1 MKPDAIYAS
10 PLDEIVDF
18 QFDDK
23 VASVFP
29 DMIKRSVPG
38 YSTVIATTGVLAKR
52 YFTTDSRIYDLGCSL
67 GAATLTM
74 RKALQG
80 EQGEIIAVDNSASM
94 IERAKALVAQ
104 DPADFPLRFQQADI
118 CDIEIKDA
126 SMVVLNYTLQFIS
139 PAQRQ
144 GLLDNI
150 FQGLRPGGILV
161 LSEKIA
167 FDDAHKQSLF
177 IDLHHSFKKANGY
190 SELEISQKRQAIDNV
205 LIPETIPQ
213 HRQRLIQAGFSSADV
228 WFQCFN
234 FASLLA
240 VKI

>member
-52 YFTTDSRIYDLGCSL
+52 YFSSDSRIYDLGCSL
-67 GAATLTM
+67 GAATLTI

-80 EQGEIIAVDNSASM
+80 ERGEIIAVDNSAPM

-104 DPADFPLRFQQADI
+104 DSADFPLRFQQADI
-118 CDIEIKDA
+118 CDIEIKNA
-126 SMVVLNYTLQFIS
+126 SVVVLNYTLQFIP
-139 PAQRQ
+139 PARRQ
-144 GLLDNI
+144 GLINTI
-150 FQGLRPGGILV
+150 FQGLRSGGILL
-161 LSEKIA
+161 LSEKIS
-167 FDDAHKQSLF
+167 FDDAHKQPLF

-205 LIPETIPQ
+205 LTPETIPQ

-240 VKI
+240 VK